1 MGTFYSDRKSNAI
14 MEASMTEHSFD
25 RVYAD
30 FKGKVWQLIARY
42 VRPQADREDLFQEVF
57 LNIHRALPRFR
68 GDSQLETWIYRVA
81 VNTSLNFIKKQK
93 RNKLITDALSVL
105 RPIEPE
111 APAEDELDL
120 KPLEKLN
127 PQQRAILLLAEVEEK
142 KLEEIAQIMKLP
154 LGTVKSNLHRAK
166 EILRK
171 ELGEN
176 GKI

>member
-1 MGTFYSDRKSNAI
+1 
-14 MEASMTEHSFD
+14 MEVTMADHSFD

-30 FKGKVWQLIARY
+30 FKGKVWSLIARY
-42 VRPQADREDLFQEVF
+42 VRSQADREDLFLEVF
-57 LNIHRALPRFR
+57 LNIHRALSRFR
-68 GDSQLETWIYRVA
+68 GDSSLETWIYRVA

-93 RNKLITDALSVL
+93 RYKLITDALSAF
-105 RPIEPE
+105 RPIESEVPVE
-111 APAEDELDL
+111 PDLDL

-127 PQQRAILLLAEVEEK
+127 PQQRTILLLAEVEEK
-142 KLEEIAQIMKLP
+142 KLEEIAQIMNLP